1 MQRNN
6 ISNEPNFGL
15 YNKILDFNNYVDQ
28 YIMNGIPEVHRNLRI
43 HFQDESFMLTKN
55 MFYATYN
62 KGNIRMKYLIELQ
75 VNISLIDM
83 MLLEMRKFKNIKKS
97 RLDAAISK
105 LSDIKNI
112 IYGWKFNEE
121 NKAK

>member
-1 MQRNN
+1 MEKNDVSSFQ
-6 ISNEPNFGL
+6 NFSL
-15 YNKILDFNNYVDQ
+15 YGKILDFNNYINRFV
-28 YIMNGIPEVHRNLRI
+28 INCIPEVHRNLRI
-43 HFQDESFMLTKN
+43 HFLDEAFMLTKN

-83 MLLEMRKFKNIKKS
+83 MLLQMKEFRNIKKAK
-97 RLDAAISK
+97 LDTSISK

-121 NKAK
+121 SKVK

>member
-83 MLLEMRKFKNIKKS
+83 MLLEMKKFKNIKKS